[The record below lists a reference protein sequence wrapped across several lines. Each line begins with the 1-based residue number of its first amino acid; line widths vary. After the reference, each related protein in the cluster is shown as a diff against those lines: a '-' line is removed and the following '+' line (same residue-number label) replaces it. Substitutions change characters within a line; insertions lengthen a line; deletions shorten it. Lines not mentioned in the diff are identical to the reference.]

1 MLTGAPA
8 AGTSAPQPVPLV
20 CIAVHRVEEA
30 LRRAALGEEV
40 KDNLR
45 QSGLDLSGGQPQR
58 PCIARA
64 IAPRPK
70 VLLLDEATCA
80 LDPLATGKIE
90 DLIEQLRNDLTIV
103 IVTHNLPDIGDHVRL
118 LKEDGSTVLE
128 GRIKSRLFNY
138 ANSYC
143 HAISSSRIRMSASMF
158 WPPNKRK
165 IDRWLPHRISEHGV
179 KA

>member
-1 MLTGAPA
+1 MVPENRFGKSFVGIDDSYSGAC
-8 AGTSAPQPVPLV
+8 AGASVPQPVPLD

-30 LRRAALGEEV
+30 LRRAAL
-40 KDNLR
+40 
-45 QSGLDLSGGQPQR
+45 
-58 PCIARA
+58 I
-64 IAPRPK
+64 
-70 VLLLDEATCA
+70 
-80 LDPLATGKIE
+80 
-90 DLIEQLRNDLTIV
+90 